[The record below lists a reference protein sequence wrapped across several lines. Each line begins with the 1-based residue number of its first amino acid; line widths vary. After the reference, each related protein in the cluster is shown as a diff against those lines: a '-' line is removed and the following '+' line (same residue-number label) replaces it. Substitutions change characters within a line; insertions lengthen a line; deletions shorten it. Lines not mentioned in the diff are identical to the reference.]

1 MAILLF
7 LFVAYLSRPP
17 KQCKMISINEMQF
30 SYRKNQF
37 LFDNFSL
44 EAESGSI
51 LGLLGKNGSGKTTL
65 LKLISGLL
73 KPVKGNLMI
82 DGFTPFDRHPDFLS
96 EVFMVPEDFDLPPV
110 TVKNYCSATSPLYP
124 SFDNE
129 LLKQLM
135 DEFELKESDQL
146 NKLSHGTKKKF
157 IIAFALSTKSK
168 ILLLDEPTNGL
179 DIPSK
184 SIFRKVLVSSVSDDQ
199 LVIISTH
206 QVKDIDAIID
216 KVLII
221 DEGKNLYYKELFEI
235 SESYHFDTANSISN
249 LESVIYSEKCP
260 LGYKFI
266 QPANTKSGSAIDM
279 ELLFN
284 AIVNKKIS

>member
-1 MAILLF
+1 
-7 LFVAYLSRPP
+7 
-17 KQCKMISINEMQF
+17 MISINEMQF

-44 EAESGSI
+44 EATSGSI

-65 LKLISGLL
+65 LKLLSGIL
-73 KPVKGNLMI
+73 KPVKGTIMI
-82 DGFTPFDRHPDFLS
+82 DGFTPFDRNPDYLS

-110 TVKNYCSATSPLYP
+110 TIKSYCAATSPLYP

-129 LLKQLM
+129 LFKQLL

-157 IIAFALSTKSK
+157 IIAFALSTRSK

-206 QVKDIDAIID
+206 QVKDIDTVID

-221 DEGKNLYYKELFEI
+221 DEGKMLYYKELLEI
-235 SESYHFDTANSISN
+235 SGCYHFDTASSVTNIKD
-249 LESVIYSEKCP
+249 VIYSEKCP
-260 LGYKFI
+260 VGYKFI
-266 QPANTKSGSAIDM
+266 QPENGKAESVIDM
-279 ELLFN
+279 ELFFN
-284 AIVNKKIS
+284 AIVNKKI

>member
-1 MAILLF
+1 
-7 LFVAYLSRPP
+7 
-17 KQCKMISINEMQF
+17 MISIKNVKF
-30 SYRKNQF
+30 AYRKKDF
-37 LFDNFSL
+37 LFNDFCL
-44 EAESGSI
+44 ETEYGSI

-73 KPVKGNLMI
+73 KPLGGIITN
-82 DGFTPFDRHPDFLS
+82 DGYIPFERNPDFLS
-96 EVFMVPEDFDLPPV
+96 EVYMVPEDFDLPSV
-110 TVKNYCSATSPLYP
+110 TIKIYCKATSPLYP
-124 SFDNE
+124 SFDHE
-129 LLKQLM
+129 MFKHLLN
-135 DEFELKESDQL
+135 EFELNESEQI

-157 IIAFALSTKSK
+157 LIAFALATKAK

-184 SIFRKVLVSSVSDDQ
+184 SIFRKVLVSSVSDEQ

-206 QVKDIDAIID
+206 QVKDIDTVID

-221 DEGKNLYYKELFEI
+221 DEGKTLYYKDLFEI
-235 SESYHFDTANSISN
+235 SEYYHFDTANSLSN
-249 LESVIYSEKCP
+249 LENVIYSEKCP

-266 QPANTKSGSAIDM
+266 QPVNGKSGSVIDM

>member
-1 MAILLF
+1 MITIKNVQFAYRNKDF
-7 LFVAYLSRPP
+7 LF
-17 KQCKMISINEMQF
+17 N
-30 SYRKNQF
+30 
-37 LFDNFSL
+37 DFSL
-44 EAESGSI
+44 ETEYGSI

-73 KPVKGNLMI
+73 KPISGTINNNGYI
-82 DGFTPFDRHPDFLS
+82 PFDRHPKFLS
-96 EVFMVPEDFDLPPV
+96 EVFMVPEDFDLPSV
-110 TVKNYCSATSPLYP
+110 TIKRYCIATSPLYP

-129 LLKQLM
+129 LFKQLLN
-135 DEFELKESDQL
+135 EFELNESDYI

-157 IIAFALSTKSK
+157 LIAFALSTKAK

-206 QVKDIDAIID
+206 QVKDIDTIID

-221 DEGKNLYYKELFEI
+221 DEGKTLYYKELFEI

-249 LESVIYSEKCP
+249 LENVIYSEKCP

-266 QPANTKSGSAIDM
+266 QSENTRSGSAIDM